1 MLPNTIEHCSMYLL
15 GFFNTRPDRVI
26 LVMLGAIGFDELMVA
41 NGVTRFGKL
50 VVSSETTL
58 SINLVVVDIK
68 LL

>member
-1 MLPNTIEHCSMYLL
+1 
-15 GFFNTRPDRVI
+15 
-26 LVMLGAIGFDELMVA
+26 MLGAIGFDELMVA

-68 LL
+68 LS

>member
-1 MLPNTIEHCSMYLL
+1 MYLL

-50 VVSSETTL
+50 VVCRETTL